1 MNNEK
6 KYDRA
11 YLIGL
16 AGRIYD
22 LDQDVYETLGSS
34 LGRVFGA
41 DRERSV
47 ADLTSLLRDVKGES
61 EVRNLLAL
69 IGNMARTLPD
79 GDDHFRLLSEYNAL
93 LHELAELPSGLASTD
108 ILDERNARQN
118 ELLLDNRFQPGQKLI
133 VCISRTC
140 GSGASDVGFMLA
152 DRLKID
158 YYDAEI
164 FAAVIKRLEAEQDGV
179 TDVLGGSAAQAG
191 SIFQRVKQKITLR
204 ERLRQISRYHGL
216 PARDAVFFSQSGLI
230 CDMARRQD
238 FVVMGRCADVV
249 LANERVPHI
258 SIFITAPEDLRTR
271 RVMAVNHI
279 DEKKARA
286 MIRRVDRVHAAYYR
300 FYTGRKWGA
309 AENYDLCFNSANYGI
324 QGSIDFIMN
333 TLCLDRLREAKEQSN
348 SAGA

>member
-1 MNNEK
+1 MSEQK
-6 KYDRA
+6 KYDKQ
-11 YLIGL
+11 YFLDL
-16 AGRIYD
+16 AARIYD
-22 LDQDVYETLGSS
+22 LDVDVYETLGSS

-41 DRERSV
+41 DRDRCV
-47 ADLTSLLRDVKGES
+47 AELASLMRDVKGES
-61 EVRNLLAL
+61 EVRNSLAL

-79 GDDHFRLLSEYNAL
+79 GDDHFRLLTEYNAV
-93 LHELAELPSGLASTD
+93 LHELSQLPSGLASTD
-108 ILDERNARQN
+108 ILDEKNARLN
-118 ELLLDNRFQPGQKLI
+118 ELHLENRFQPGQKLI
-133 VCISRTC
+133 ICISRSC
-140 GSGASDVGFMLA
+140 GAGASDIGFMLA
-152 DRLKID
+152 DRLKVD

-164 FAAVIKRLEAEQDGV
+164 FAAVIRRLEAEQDGV
-179 TDVLGGSAAQAG
+179 ADLFGGSAKQAG
-191 SIFQRVKQKITLR
+191 SIFERVRQRTTLR
-204 ERLRQISRYHGL
+204 EKLRQISRYHGL

-230 CDMARRQD
+230 CDMAKRQD

-249 LANERVPHI
+249 LANARVPHI
-258 SIFITAPEDLRTR
+258 SIFITAPEDLRSR

-333 TLCLDRLREAKEQSN
+333 TLRLDRFREEKR
-348 SAGA
+348 SAE